1 MIILGI
7 DPGLGRTGW
16 GVIEKVEGQKLKAK
30 GFGCIETKAG
40 LDTPTRLLIIFHKIN
55 QIIKEFKP
63 NLAVVEKLFFNT
75 NVTTAMSV
83 GEARGV
89 VMLTLVSN
97 GVSIEEF
104 TPLQVK
110 QAITGYGKATKEQ
123 MQKMVKVLLG
133 LDKIPK
139 PDDAADA
146 LAIAVTLSV
155 TMKTS

>member
-16 GVIEKVEGQKLKAK
+16 GIVEKNKSQKLKTK
-30 GFGCIETKAG
+30 GFGCIETQSG
-40 LDTPTRLLIIFHKIN
+40 LDTPSRLLRIFREINIIVD
-55 QIIKEFKP
+55 EYKP
-63 NLAVVEKLFFNT
+63 DIAAIEKLFFNT

-89 VMLTLVSN
+89 VVLALARM
-97 GVSIEEF
+97 GVPIEEF

-110 QAITGYGKATKEQ
+110 QAITGYGQATKEQ
-123 MQKMVKVLLG
+123 MQKMVKTLLQ
-133 LDKIPK
+133 LDAIPK

-146 LAIAVTLSV
+146 LAVAITLSA
-155 TMKTS
+155 TPKI